1 MALNSRSGQ
10 PLFIGAVMPSQ
21 TKIELPNPQ
30 AILMATPSNFLT
42 NSNSEGKEKE
52 LKLNTYKNYE
62 TEIVSMNKNIENM
75 KKNLYSYGQDLLQNT
90 YHRNFAAFVQGE
102 QKKGADGY
110 FAKKEQILSMED
122 QMNINVNQANHEYK
136 RGEAA
141 LKKAT
146 DAQVLGQTYYDDRGL
161 RYTLDD
167 KGNVI
172 PEGATGDKKDGY
184 FTVGE
189 WIQYGQSRGLSKD
202 LSVTPWNWGSFYT
215 EGKANEEIDKMI
227 GSAGMKDQLV
237 GYADGTTGVTST
249 NKDNLDKIQNIVL
262 GQLTPGARKELRDRF
277 NTDYPEPLK
286 DANGNLLK
294 DENGKE
300 LTREQQF
307 RYYASEMARV
317 RAGIAEK
324 ISITKQQPH
333 DPGLSELAKA
343 LRLTKMNEDEIYQ
356 NPDWLYTMAA
366 AQGTD
371 NISFNWIDD
380 DGYVRQSEKNA
391 GTSMATTSDRYK
403 EAVNQRYYHI
413 NSDGSKTYLKKV
425 GEEFSGGF
433 LDASGTVHKASELA
447 NADILGFT
455 GKVIQLP
462 RYKRDQAGQLDQQ
475 IYRDHNGNSGYMEM
489 YDVYE
494 AAVKEDTPEWINYQW
509 YREDELGKPAVKNSY
524 HRGVNVFG
532 IDKNYETRFAADQG
546 ARHLTDDEYNTRR
559 HQSAYAI
566 KIYVP
571 HNRSNAFETGKANEH
586 NQKLFEHSTN
596 FDPNASNPFYRS
608 MIDESSK

>member
-110 FAKKEQILSMED
+110 FAKKEQILAMED

-141 LKKAT
+141 LKKAS
-146 DAQVLGQTYYDDRGL
+146 DAQVLGQTYYDDRSL

-333 DPGLSELAKA
+333 DPGLSRLAQA
-343 LRLTKMNEDEIYQ
+343 INDQMNDTEAFQ
-356 NPDWLYTMAA
+356 SPAFQQLLSG
-366 AQGTD
+366 AQGND
-371 NISFNWIDD
+371 RIMFNYIDD
-380 DGYVRQSEKNA
+380 GDVAKYYYTQKAQTG
-391 GTSMATTSDRYK
+391 ATYTERI
-403 EAVNQRYYHI
+403 NQRY
-413 NSDGSKTYLKKV
+413 NGTDSDGNKFYKMRTAQAFNQGYLDVTGTWHTPEEMPESEVMRFTGQTVKLPMYHTNNAGKYTQKIVKNEKGALQYSLYNEYEITMSEDDWRNFQYYRRENGYNNPATKNSWQYKWHIGGWDRNASKRVEDDLGGRQLSSDEKGKQTRNTWAIKV
-425 GEEFSGGF
+425 Y
-433 LDASGTVHKASELA
+433 VPV
-447 NADILGFT
+447 NPADI
-455 GKVIQLP
+455 
-462 RYKRDQAGQLDQQ
+462 
-475 IYRDHNGNSGYMEM
+475 
-489 YDVYE
+489 
-494 AAVKEDTPEWINYQW
+494 
-509 YREDELGKPAVKNSY
+509 
-524 HRGVNVFG
+524 
-532 IDKNYETRFAADQG
+532 
-546 ARHLTDDEYNTRR
+546 
-559 HQSAYAI
+559 
-566 KIYVP
+566 
-571 HNRSNAFETGKANEH
+571 FEGGKANEY
-586 NQKLFEHSTN
+586 NYKQFLGAMNLGNSGN
-596 FDPNASNPFYRS
+596 GDLRNAIN
-608 MIDESSK
+608 ESSK